1 MTRPKIL
8 TVGTYPI
15 LVRELWDRIAAV
27 GGHDFWH
34 LVHPTYD
41 AQSWSEESHP
51 GQQLR
56 YFFDGTLGPTEK
68 IDADLLASLEVN
80 GAPTIHN
87 MILSDCVVSKLPYSD
102 ALGYATFI
110 ARRLTDVY
118 REVQPTVII
127 GDFDS
132 VHGSMGYAV
141 AKQMSIPW
149 FAPQFSP
156 LPSGYVAFC
165 SDMSPGSV
173 VTLEAGRHERL
184 LDFAERLL
192 EEFKERRTQASAF
205 IPPNLLSPRFI
216 IRQIPAQVAAYVTTF
231 KRRRKRA
238 WLRYT
243 ETPGSHSIASR
254 VREGIRVRRN
264 LLRLRNRKLVAEP
277 PLDTGFA
284 FFGLHMQPEASVD
297 VWAPFFSN
305 QIRVV
310 ELLSR
315 SLPPT
320 HKLLVKLHKSDVPNY
335 SPEYIAALEKF
346 PGVEVV
352 SPYAD
357 THQFILRA
365 DLVFT
370 IQGTMGLEAALLG
383 KPVVIFGNILGSLFP
398 NVTMVGKSSDLPA
411 LVRAKLKNSPPSR
424 SEVVGAFARHL
435 APYYPASSNDW
446 TYVPDGTAIDGY
458 SFLFDLLQNY
468 LRDSHSPAS
477 FI

>member
-1 MTRPKIL
+1 
-8 TVGTYPI
+8 
-15 LVRELWDRIAAV
+15 
-27 GGHDFWH
+27 
-34 LVHPTYD
+34 
-41 AQSWSEESHP
+41 
-51 GQQLR
+51 
-56 YFFDGTLGPTEK
+56 
-68 IDADLLASLEVN
+68 
-80 GAPTIHN
+80 
-87 MILSDCVVSKLPYSD
+87 
-102 ALGYATFI
+102 
-110 ARRLTDVY
+110 
-118 REVQPTVII
+118 
-127 GDFDS
+127 
-132 VHGSMGYAV
+132 
-141 AKQMSIPW
+141 
-149 FAPQFSP
+149 
-156 LPSGYVAFC
+156 
-165 SDMSPGSV
+165 
-173 VTLEAGRHERL
+173 
-184 LDFAERLL
+184 
-192 EEFKERRTQASAF
+192 
-205 IPPNLLSPRFI
+205 
-216 IRQIPAQVAAYVTTF
+216 VAAYVTTF

-315 SLPPT
+315 SVPPT

-335 SPEYIAALEKF
+335 SPEYIAALEAL

-383 KPVVIFGNILGSLFP
+383 KPVVIFGNILGSVFP
-398 NVTMVGKSSDLPA
+398 NVTMVGKSTDLPA
-411 LVRAKLKNSPPSR
+411 LVREKLKSSPPSR

-458 SFLFDLLQNY
+458 STLFDLLQKY
-468 LRDSHSPAS
+468 LRDS
-477 FI
+477 ILQRQTN

>member
-1 MTRPKIL
+1 
-8 TVGTYPI
+8 
-15 LVRELWDRIAAV
+15 
-27 GGHDFWH
+27 
-34 LVHPTYD
+34 
-41 AQSWSEESHP
+41 
-51 GQQLR
+51 
-56 YFFDGTLGPTEK
+56 
-68 IDADLLASLEVN
+68 
-80 GAPTIHN
+80 
-87 MILSDCVVSKLPYSD
+87 
-102 ALGYATFI
+102 
-110 ARRLTDVY
+110 
-118 REVQPTVII
+118 
-127 GDFDS
+127 
-132 VHGSMGYAV
+132 MG
-141 AKQMSIPW
+141 IPW

-192 EEFKERRTQASAF
+192 DDFKERRTQASAF
-205 IPPNLLSPRFI
+205 IPPNLLSPGFI
-216 IRQIPAQVAAYVTTF
+216 VRQIPAQVAAYVTTF

-357 THQFILRA
+357 THRFILRA

-383 KPVVIFGNILGSLFP
+383 KPV
-398 NVTMVGKSSDLPA
+398 MVGKSIDLPG
-411 LVRAKLKNSPPSR
+411 LVRAKLKSSPPSR
-424 SEVVGAFARHL
+424 AEVIGAFARHL

-446 TYVPDGTAIDGY
+446 TYVPDGKAIDGY
-458 SFLFDLLQNY
+458 SSLFDLLGNY
-468 LRDSHSPAS
+468 LRD
-477 FI
+477 